1 MAKLIELRDVY
12 KIYSEGLES
21 EVRALD
27 GVSLTIDRGE
37 FVAIVGQSGSGKS
50 TMMNVLGCLDVPTY
64 GEYLLEGT
72 DVSELSDMQ
81 LSRIRNKEIGFI
93 FQQYNLIQSLS
104 VQENVELP
112 LVYQGIGIDDRHE
125 LAIEALERV
134 GLVDRRR
141 NKPTQMSGGQQ
152 QRVAIARAISTRPP
166 IIMADEPTG
175 ALDSKTGHEV
185 LQFLQQLNKEGST
198 VILITHDN
206 GIAATARRCVRL
218 ADGKIVDDRQQEGDW
233 LWRFLQA
240 FKMAWRSI
248 VGKKGRSALTILS
261 IFIGIAAVMTIVSVM
276 EGMKAQMM
284 KQFSAMGA
292 NRVQV
297 SIYSWMYDADGN
309 DVSKD
314 YFPDLY
320 DYCQGLREYVI
331 GITPN
336 GQTNAT
342 VIYGTKN
349 SSTMQ
354 MEYDKQWNLISGPP
368 SLYYGSDQYSA
379 CNNLTVAKGRD
390 LAYLDIQNYN
400 QVCVI
405 GAEMA
410 KQFFGTVDPVGK
422 TLKVNGNNFT
432 VVGVYAARGDE
443 GDNSMKQMD
452 NMVVFPYTASRVLG
466 GARFTEYIVKARDS
480 ESANTAIA
488 YIGGFLKGLIPQGSG
503 DYEVR
508 AADYWQQYQNESFN
522 MIGMVLGGIAAISL
536 LVGGIGIMNIMLVT
550 VTERTREI
558 GIRRAI
564 GAQRSSIV
572 TQFLIEAGMLCGMG
586 GIVGI
591 IFGTI
596 GSVVLGRIIYQQTI
610 YPVPWVTIAAFALSV
625 ALGVLFGSYPA
636 IKASKLQPVE
646 ALRAE

>member
-1 MAKLIELRDVY
+1 
-12 KIYSEGLES
+12 
-21 EVRALD
+21 
-27 GVSLTIDRGE
+27 
-37 FVAIVGQSGSGKS
+37 
-50 TMMNVLGCLDVPTY
+50 MN
-64 GEYLLEGT
+64 
-72 DVSELSDMQ
+72 
-81 LSRIRNKEIGFI
+81 I
-93 FQQYNLIQSLS
+93 
-104 VQENVELP
+104 
-112 LVYQGIGIDDRHE
+112 
-125 LAIEALERV
+125 
-134 GLVDRRR
+134 
-141 NKPTQMSGGQQ
+141 
-152 QRVAIARAISTRPP
+152 
-166 IIMADEPTG
+166 
-175 ALDSKTGHEV
+175 
-185 LQFLQQLNKEGST
+185 
-198 VILITHDN
+198 
-206 GIAATARRCVRL
+206 
-218 ADGKIVDDRQQEGDW
+218 
-233 LWRFLQA
+233 LQA

-248 VGKKGRSALTILS
+248 IGKKGRSALTILS

-320 DYCQGLREYVI
+320 EYCQGLREYVI

-336 GQTNAT
+336 GQANAT

-405 GAEMA
+405 GAEAA
-410 KQFFGTVDPVGK
+410 KIFFGTVDPVGK

-452 NMVVFPYTASRVLG
+452 NMVVFPYTASR
-466 GARFTEYIVKARDS
+466 
-480 ESANTAIA
+480 
-488 YIGGFLKGLIPQGSG
+488 FLKGLIPQGSG

-508 AADYWQQYQNESFN
+508 AADYWQQFQNESFN
-522 MIGMVLGGIAAISL
+522 MNGMVLGGIAAISL

>member
-1 MAKLIELRDVY
+1 
-12 KIYSEGLES
+12 
-21 EVRALD
+21 
-27 GVSLTIDRGE
+27 
-37 FVAIVGQSGSGKS
+37 
-50 TMMNVLGCLDVPTY
+50 MN
-64 GEYLLEGT
+64 
-72 DVSELSDMQ
+72 
-81 LSRIRNKEIGFI
+81 I
-93 FQQYNLIQSLS
+93 
-104 VQENVELP
+104 
-112 LVYQGIGIDDRHE
+112 
-125 LAIEALERV
+125 
-134 GLVDRRR
+134 
-141 NKPTQMSGGQQ
+141 
-152 QRVAIARAISTRPP
+152 
-166 IIMADEPTG
+166 
-175 ALDSKTGHEV
+175 
-185 LQFLQQLNKEGST
+185 
-198 VILITHDN
+198 
-206 GIAATARRCVRL
+206 
-218 ADGKIVDDRQQEGDW
+218 
-233 LWRFLQA
+233 LQA

-248 VGKKGRSALTILS
+248 IGKKGRSALTILS

-292 NRVQV
+292 NRVSV
-297 SIYSWMYDADGN
+297 NIYSWMYDADGN

-320 DYCQGLREYVI
+320 EYCQGLKEYVI
-331 GITPN
+331 GVTPN

-349 SSTMQ
+349 SSTMET
-354 MEYDKQWNLISGPP
+354 EYDKQWNLISGPP
-368 SLYYGSDQYSA
+368 TLYYGSDQYSA

-422 TLKVNGNNFT
+422 TINGNNFT
-432 VVGVYAARGDE
+432 VVGVYAARGKE
-443 GDNSMKQMD
+443 GDNSVTQMD
-452 NMVVFPYTASRVLG
+452 NMAVFPYTASRVLG

-488 YIGGFLKGLIPQGSG
+488 YIGGFLKGLVPQGSG
-503 DYEVR
+503 DYEVL

>member
-1 MAKLIELRDVY
+1 
-12 KIYSEGLES
+12 
-21 EVRALD
+21 
-27 GVSLTIDRGE
+27 
-37 FVAIVGQSGSGKS
+37 
-50 TMMNVLGCLDVPTY
+50 MN
-64 GEYLLEGT
+64 
-72 DVSELSDMQ
+72 
-81 LSRIRNKEIGFI
+81 I
-93 FQQYNLIQSLS
+93 
-104 VQENVELP
+104 
-112 LVYQGIGIDDRHE
+112 
-125 LAIEALERV
+125 
-134 GLVDRRR
+134 
-141 NKPTQMSGGQQ
+141 
-152 QRVAIARAISTRPP
+152 
-166 IIMADEPTG
+166 
-175 ALDSKTGHEV
+175 
-185 LQFLQQLNKEGST
+185 
-198 VILITHDN
+198 
-206 GIAATARRCVRL
+206 
-218 ADGKIVDDRQQEGDW
+218 
-233 LWRFLQA
+233 LQA

-248 VGKKGRSALTILS
+248 IGKKGRSALTILS

-297 SIYSWMYDADGN
+297 SIYSWMYDAEGN

-320 DYCQGLREYVI
+320 EYCQGLREYVI

-336 GQTNAT
+336 GQANAT

-354 MEYDKQWNLISGPP
+354 TEYDEQWNLISGPP

-405 GAEMA
+405 GAEAA
-410 KQFFGTVDPVGK
+410 KIFFGTVDPVGK

-466 GARFTEYIVKARDS
+466 GASFTEYIVKARDS

-508 AADYWQQYQNESFN
+508 AADYWQQFQNESFN

-536 LVGGIGIMNIMLVT
+536 LVGGIGIMNIMLVS
-550 VTERTREI
+550 VTERIKEI
-558 GIRRAI
+558 GLRMAI
-564 GAQRSSIV
+564 GATPACILWQCV
-572 TQFLIEAGMLCGMG
+572 LEAVVLSTVG
-586 GIVGI
+586 GAIGVGVGI
-591 IFGTI
+591 GVAQAIGEINHWPIVIEVSSAVWSFLFSAFVGMFFG
-596 GSVVLGRIIYQQTI
+596 
-610 YPVPWVTIAAFALSV
+610 F
-625 ALGVLFGSYPA
+625 YPA
-636 IKASKLQPVE
+636 YRASKLNPIDC
-646 ALRAE
+646 LRYE